1 MVWPKTYILLTED
14 TRMLRRHFFEENAP
28 SLESADETIEQR
40 IDAMA
45 KLKDVNDK
53 SFNAVNWQIAMDHI
67 VQKSDKAS
75 AKTLVGLLTK
85 GMTDTL
91 EKAVTEGSLADS
103 DLPSAEQ
110 RDRLIDLGLMSLVSE
125 KGKKMNAVSMVGF
138 KFWDLAGGDTAAK
151 DDKDDGD

>member
-1 MVWPKTYILLTED
+1 
-14 TRMLRRHFFEENAP
+14 MLRRHFFEENAP

-110 RDRLIDLGLMSLVSE
+110 RDRLIDLGLMSLVSR
-125 KGKKMNAVSMVGF
+125 KARR
-138 KFWDLAGGDTAAK
+138 
-151 DDKDDGD
+151 